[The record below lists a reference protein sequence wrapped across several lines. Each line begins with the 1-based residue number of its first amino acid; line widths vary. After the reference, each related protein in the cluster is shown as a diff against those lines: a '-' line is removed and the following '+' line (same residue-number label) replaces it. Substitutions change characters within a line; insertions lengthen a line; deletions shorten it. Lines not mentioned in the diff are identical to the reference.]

1 MLHWTKS
8 KITRTGPTVSVV
20 RLQGT
25 IASGGGR
32 FSKNINIETAAGPLE
47 RAFRFKASKAVFLVI
62 NSPGGSPVQSSLV
75 ARRIRYLAEK
85 HKKPVFAVVEDVA
98 ASGGYWIACAADE
111 IFADS
116 ASIVGS
122 IGVIRA
128 GFGFNELM
136 GRYGIDR
143 RVTTAGENKLKL
155 DPFQPEKDSDKA
167 WLEGLMERLHQT
179 FIDHVRGHRKD
190 KLQGDDATLMNGDVW
205 LGPQAAELGLIDGLG
220 DLMSVAQEKF
230 DAKVRFQVFEQRR
243 GGLLSMMGA
252 GGAGLG
258 GLVGLATGLTAG
270 QGEQGSWASQALDAL
285 EERALWSRFGL

>member
-8 KITRTGPTVSVV
+8 KITGAGPSVAVV

-25 IASGGGR
+25 IAAGGGR
-32 FSKNINIETAAGPLE
+32 FSKNINIETVAEPLE
-47 RAFRFKASKAVFLVI
+47 RAFRSRASKAVFLII

-75 ARRIRYLAEK
+75 AKRIRYLADK
-85 HKKPVFAVVEDVA
+85 HKKPVYAVVEDVA

-111 IFADS
+111 IFADA
-116 ASIVGS
+116 ASIIGS

-128 GFGFNELM
+128 GFGFNELI

-155 DPFQPEKDSDKA
+155 DPFQAEKDSDKV
-167 WLEGLMERLHQT
+167 WLEGLMQGLHQT
-179 FIDHVRGHRKD
+179 FIDHVRNHRKD
-190 KLQGDDATLMNGDVW
+190 MLQGDDASLMNGDVW

-220 DLMSVAQEKF
+220 DLMSVAQDKF
-230 DAKVRFQVFEQRR
+230 GPKVRLQVFGQRR

-252 GGAGLG
+252 SGGGLFGGLAGLAANLG
-258 GLVGLATGLTAG
+258 DGR
-270 QGEQGSWASQALDAL
+270 QGSWANQALEAL
-285 EERALWSRFGL
+285 EEKALWSRYGL